1 MCLLPSLRAIPQH
14 RKVMIRR
21 KVKDVFEEEGLSQIC
36 NNPMSGQQSEDAER
50 KASVEHF
57 MKVLDELILI
67 MKQNDVLFDAIF
79 QRLCGAGSYFD
90 GLRVGK
96 ATEFDMDVVVKLP
109 IDYKQIELSLKKSG
123 PAMTLKITIPGDLA
137 PVDVDLVPVIEF
149 KHPQWPPEPVRP
161 LLTKKKM
168 RDIQGWSLLESY
180 YIKTFLMWEAMEQEP
195 EFWTQRLSSLFLQ
208 MIDKLQ
214 EKIEE
219 GCITYFWDTRYNL
232 LEGMTKVHRDNYIG
246 RINKIKKNLAKKIF
260 EADACD
266 PFALAELIIVAKSE
280 LEKCKTDYNSNST
293 QVAAS
298 SLESSPSSSLDV
310 VDSADIKEISNRND
324 SDESAVLLTKI
335 VAILEG
341 IQHGVARNNEKV
353 DKVLSRIINLEEKV
367 SMLNDD
373 IHSLKTN

>member
-1 MCLLPSLRAIPQH
+1 MEDRAKTKIYTQLDTMMQHLNKNFISLQ
-14 RKVMIRR
+14 
-21 KVKDVFEEEGLSQIC
+21 
-36 NNPMSGQQSEDAER
+36 DAER

-161 LLTKKKM
+161 ILTKKEAWFIVPKPKNNS
-168 RDIQGWSLLESY
+168 DF
-180 YIKTFLMWEAMEQEP
+180 KDTFWRLAFHEQERELIHGKGNLKP
-195 EFWTQRLSSLFLQ
+195 ICRLLK
-208 MIDKLQ
+208 MIDKLK

-219 GCITYFWDTRYNL
+219 GCIKYFWDTRYNL

-266 PFALAELIIVAKSE
+266 PFALAELVLAKSE
-280 LEKCKTDYNSNST
+280 LEKCKTDYNSNSI

-298 SLESSPSSSLDV
+298 SLESSPSNSLDV

-324 SDESAVLLTKI
+324 SDDAAVSLTTI
-335 VAILEG
+335 VALLEG
-341 IQHGVARNNEKV
+341 IQHGVARNTEKV